1 MTNTRIKVLSA
12 IGFFLISAFFYTQFQ
27 KSQIK
32 QATATVAKLSA
43 TQSLINNSSTIT
55 KVIAND
61 NQLPD
66 NSQQQATVNAL
77 FNAGYVSDKQV
88 LSKVANDKV
97 RKFVKQFLGQLES
110 DPAQAK
116 KWHVSDNQLQF
127 SQQKDS
133 LLFFGALKATNGSRT
148 VNYQLL
154 GQLNAKG
161 NEVISLTLGN
171 LTKQRGINNDT

>member
-12 IGFFLISAFFYTQFQ
+12 IGFFLIGAFFYTQFQ

-43 TQSLINNSSTIT
+43 TQTLINNSGTIT

-66 NSQQQATVNAL
+66 NSQPKATVNAL

-88 LSKVANDKV
+88 LSKEVANDKV

-110 DPAQAK
+110 DPVQAK

-133 LLFFGALKATNGSRT
+133 ILFFGALTATNGNRT
-148 VNYQLL
+148 INYQLS
-154 GQLNAKG
+154 GQLNVQG

-171 LTKQRGINNDT
+171 FTKGDQ

>member
-12 IGFFLISAFFYTQFQ
+12 IGFFLIGAFFYTQFQ

-43 TQSLINNSSTIT
+43 TQTLINNSGTIT

-66 NSQQQATVNAL
+66 NSQSKATVNAL

-97 RKFVKQFLGQLES
+97 SKFVKQFLGQLES
-110 DPAQAK
+110 DPVQAN

-127 SQQKDS
+127 SQQTDGI
-133 LLFFGALKATNGSRT
+133 LFFWCLNG
-148 VNYQLL
+148 N
-154 GQLNAKG
+154 
-161 NEVISLTLGN
+161 
-171 LTKQRGINNDT
+171 

>member
-12 IGFFLISAFFYTQFQ
+12 IGFFLIGAFFYTQFQ

-43 TQSLINNSSTIT
+43 TQTLINNSGTIT

-66 NSQQQATVNAL
+66 NSQQKATVNAL

-88 LSKVANDKV
+88 QHKQKSGMYQIINCNLANK
-97 RKFVKQFLGQLES
+97 KTAYYFLV
-110 DPAQAK
+110 P
-116 KWHVSDNQLQF
+116 
-127 SQQKDS
+127 
-133 LLFFGALKATNGSRT
+133 
-148 VNYQLL
+148 
-154 GQLNAKG
+154 
-161 NEVISLTLGN
+161 
-171 LTKQRGINNDT
+171 

>member
-1 MTNTRIKVLSA
+1 MTNTKIKVLSA
-12 IGFFLISAFFYTQFQ
+12 IGFFLIGAFFYTQFQ

-32 QATATVAKLSA
+32 QATATVTKLSV
-43 TQSLINNSSTIT
+43 TQTLINNSGTIT

-66 NSQQQATVNAL
+66 NSQSKATVNAL

-88 LSKVANDKV
+88 LSEVANDKV
-97 RKFVKQFLGQLES
+97 RQFVKQFLRQLES

-127 SQQKDS
+127 SQQKDGI
-133 LLFFGALKATNGSRT
+133 LFFGALTATNGSRT
-148 VNYQLL
+148 VNYQLS
-154 GQLNAKG
+154 GQLNVKG
-161 NEVISLTLGN
+161 NEVTSLTLGN
-171 LTKQRGINNDT
+171 LTKGDQ

>member
-1 MTNTRIKVLSA
+1 MTNTKIKVLSA
-12 IGFFLISAFFYTQFQ
+12 IGVFLIGAFFCTQFQ

-43 TQSLINNSSTIT
+43 AQTLINNSGTIT

-66 NSQQQATVNAL
+66 NSQPKATVNAL
-77 FNAGYVSDKQV
+77 FNSGYVSDKQV

-110 DPAQAK
+110 DPAQDE
-116 KWHVSDNQLQF
+116 KWHVSDNQLLF
-127 SQQKDS
+127 SQQKDGI
-133 LLFFGALKATNGSRT
+133 LFFGALTATNGSRT
-148 VNYQLL
+148 VNYQLS
-154 GQLNAKG
+154 GKLNVKG

-171 LTKQRGINNDT
+171 LTMGDQ

>member
-12 IGFFLISAFFYTQFQ
+12 IGFFLIGAFFYTQFQ

-43 TQSLINNSSTIT
+43 TQTLINNSGTIT

-66 NSQQQATVNAL
+66 NSQQKATVNAL

-171 LTKQRGINNDT
+171 LTKGDQ

>member
-1 MTNTRIKVLSA
+1 M
-12 IGFFLISAFFYTQFQ
+12 
-27 KSQIK
+27 
-32 QATATVAKLSA
+32 
-43 TQSLINNSSTIT
+43 INNSGTIT

-66 NSQQQATVNAL
+66 NSQSKATVNAL

-127 SQQKDS
+127 SQQKDG
-133 LLFFGALKATNGSRT
+133 LLFFGALTATNGNRT
-148 VNYQLL
+148 INYQLS
-154 GQLNAKG
+154 GQLNVQG
-161 NEVISLTLGN
+161 NEVTSLTLGN
-171 LTKQRGINNDT
+171 LTKGDQ

>member
-12 IGFFLISAFFYTQFQ
+12 IGFFLIGAFFYTQFQ

-32 QATATVAKLSA
+32 QATATVAKLST
-43 TQSLINNSSTIT
+43 TQTLINNSGTIT

-61 NQLPD
+61 NQL
-66 NSQQQATVNAL
+66 
-77 FNAGYVSDKQV
+77 
-88 LSKVANDKV
+88 
-97 RKFVKQFLGQLES
+97 
-110 DPAQAK
+110 
-116 KWHVSDNQLQF
+116 QF
-127 SQQKDS
+127 SQQKDGI
-133 LLFFGALKATNGSRT
+133 LFFGALTATNGSRT

-171 LTKQRGINNDT
+171 LTKGDQ

>member
-1 MTNTRIKVLSA
+1 MTNTSIKVLSA
-12 IGFFLISAFFYTQFQ
+12 IGFFLIGAFFYTQFQ

-32 QATATVAKLSA
+32 QATTTVAKLSS
-43 TQSLINNSSTIT
+43 TQMVTTSSGTMT

-61 NQLPD
+61 NKLPD
-66 NSQQQATVNAL
+66 DSQPKATVNAL

-116 KWHVSDNQLQF
+116 KWHVSDNQLLF
-127 SQQKDS
+127 SQQGDS

-148 VNYQLL
+148 INYQLL
-154 GQLNAKG
+154 GQLNEKG

-171 LTKQRGINNDT
+171 LTMGDQ

>member
-1 MTNTRIKVLSA
+1 M
-12 IGFFLISAFFYTQFQ
+12 
-27 KSQIK
+27 
-32 QATATVAKLSA
+32 
-43 TQSLINNSSTIT
+43 
-55 KVIAND
+55 IAND

-66 NSQQQATVNAL
+66 NSQPKATVNAL

-116 KWHVSDNQLQF
+116 KWHVSDNQLRF
-127 SQQKDS
+127 SQQKDGI
-133 LLFFGALKATNGSRT
+133 LFFGALKATNGSRT
-148 VNYQLL
+148 INYQLS
-154 GQLNAKG
+154 GQLNAKD

-171 LTKQRGINNDT
+171 LTKGDQ

>member
-12 IGFFLISAFFYTQFQ
+12 IGFFLIGAFFYTQFQ

-32 QATATVAKLSA
+32 QATTTVAKLSA
-43 TQSLINNSSTIT
+43 TQTVTTSSGTMT

-61 NQLPD
+61 NKLPD
-66 NSQQQATVNAL
+66 DSQPKATVNAL

-116 KWHVSDNQLQF
+116 KWYVSDNQLLF
-127 SQQKDS
+127 SQQGDS

-148 VNYQLL
+148 INYQLL
-154 GQLNAKG
+154 GQLNEKG

-171 LTKQRGINNDT
+171 LTKGDQ

>member
-1 MTNTRIKVLSA
+1 MINTRIKMLSVV
-12 IGFFLISAFFYTQFQ
+12 GFFLIGAFFNTQFQ

-32 QATATVAKLSA
+32 QATASVAKLSA
-43 TQSLINNSSTIT
+43 TQSLTTISGTLT
-55 KVIAND
+55 KVIDND
-61 NQLPD
+61 NKMPDDSLPKD
-66 NSQQQATVNAL
+66 TVNAL

-116 KWHVSDNQLQF
+116 KWHVSDNQLQV

-148 VNYQLL
+148 VNYQLF
-154 GQLNAKG
+154 GQLM
-161 NEVISLTLGN
+161 
-171 LTKQRGINNDT
+171 QRVMS

>member
-1 MTNTRIKVLSA
+1 MTNTKIKVLSA
-12 IGFFLISAFFYTQFQ
+12 IGFFLIGAFFYTQFQ

-32 QATATVAKLSA
+32 QATATVTKLSA
-43 TQSLINNSSTIT
+43 TRTLINNSGTIT

-66 NSQQQATVNAL
+66 NSQQKATVNAL

-88 LSKVANDKV
+88 LSKVADDKV
-97 RKFVKQFLGQLES
+97 RKFVKQFLGQLEG

-127 SQQKDS
+127 SQQKDGI
-133 LLFFGALKATNGSRT
+133 LFFGALTATNGSRT
-148 VNYQLL
+148 VNYQLSR
-154 GQLNAKG
+154 QLNVTG
-161 NEVISLTLGN
+161 NEVTSLTLGN
-171 LTKQRGINNDT
+171 LTRGDQ